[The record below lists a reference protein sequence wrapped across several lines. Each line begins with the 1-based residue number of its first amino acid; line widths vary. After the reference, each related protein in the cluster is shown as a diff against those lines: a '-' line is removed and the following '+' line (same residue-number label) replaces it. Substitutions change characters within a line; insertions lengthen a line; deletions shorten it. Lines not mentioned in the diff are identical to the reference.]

1 MRSEE
6 HTPKTMRRCL
16 LLQQI
21 IPDKRGEASSRPP
34 CGNKGPRNRLSVHD
48 RWARVVV
55 RGVSL
60 CLHDRLA
67 HMVTNKGWLSVRNPR
82 DCLSFWVVQSMFEY
96 LKCDK
101 IFQ

>member
-1 MRSEE
+1 
-6 HTPKTMRRCL
+6 MRRCL

-34 CGNKGPRNRLSVHD
+34 CGNKGPRDRLSVHD